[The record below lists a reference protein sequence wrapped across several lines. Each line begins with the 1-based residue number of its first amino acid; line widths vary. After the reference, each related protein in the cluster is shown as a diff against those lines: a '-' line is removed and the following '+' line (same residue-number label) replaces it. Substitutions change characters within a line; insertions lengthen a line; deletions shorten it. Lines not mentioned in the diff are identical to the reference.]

1 MQRFAEQTQ
10 KKCRQFSALPLRLSV
25 FASKFVN
32 FQTDSELRISKR
44 LPPPG
49 ERQCTIKP
57 ISLPIFPQ
65 RFAKSQP
72 EVSEWF
78 VEKFEPK

>member
-1 MQRFAEQTQ
+1 
-10 KKCRQFSALPLRLSV
+10 
-25 FASKFVN
+25 VN